1 MCLKDMKK
9 SFKLIDFFMSFIN
22 YIIQTTILNT
32 HTGTRTLELFCSSIT
47 KY

>member
-9 SFKLIDFFMSFIN
+9 SFKSFIN